1 MNALECKKATQFI
14 KEYIAE
20 INRLGKTRKLNA
32 AQFHNRCTQVEA
44 MCALYNQLDTPHKV
58 YIEYLYSYDNFD
70 TSAIELRYKDNVVKA

>member
-1 MNALECKKATQFI
+1 LNALECKKATQFI

-44 MCALYNQLDTPHKV
+44 MCTLYNQLDTPHKV
-58 YIEYLYSYDNFD
+58 YMEYLDD
-70 TSAIELRYKDNVVKA
+70 ITIELRYKDCNVKV